1 MHQRRPA
8 VRLDQPLRGEHRTM
22 VLSRAR
28 RSRRGRECDCPRDHH
43 LGRSGELSDFPPQ
56 SMNKL
61 PNHTA
66 LKEWA
71 SAIAAM
77 GRGEQVILI
86 RKGGIADPK
95 FGLEAERFYL
105 FPTNFHEGGSSSAT
119 VPITHWCEVVK
130 TWEIRDL
137 DALLRLEPQVVFDR
151 NTLETRY
158 RFRPDQAIHVIAV
171 RTFALPRP
179 ATIPLTERYE
189 GCRSWVSLD
198 EEIEI
203 DDS

>member
-1 MHQRRPA
+1 
-8 VRLDQPLRGEHRTM
+8 
-22 VLSRAR
+22 
-28 RSRRGRECDCPRDHH
+28 
-43 LGRSGELSDFPPQ
+43 
-56 SMNKL
+56 MNKL

-71 SAIAAM
+71 SAIAAL
-77 GRGEQVILI
+77 GRGDQIILI

-105 FPTNFHEGGSSSAT
+105 FPTNFHEGGGQPPSA
-119 VPITHWCEVVK
+119 VPITHWCEAVK
-130 TWEIRDL
+130 TWEVRDL
-137 DALLRLEPQVVFDR
+137 DALLRLEAQVVFDR

-171 RTFALPRP
+171 RTFALPNAVSVP
-179 ATIPLTERYE
+179 MNDRYE

-198 EEIEI
+198 EEIDVEGSRAVLS
-203 DDS
+203 DSQLQSRIEEVSATLWS